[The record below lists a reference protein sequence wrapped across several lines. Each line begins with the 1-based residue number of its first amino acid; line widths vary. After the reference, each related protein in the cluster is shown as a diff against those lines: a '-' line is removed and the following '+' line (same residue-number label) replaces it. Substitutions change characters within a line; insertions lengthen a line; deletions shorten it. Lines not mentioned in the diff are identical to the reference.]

1 MDYTQLPKVDL
12 NTILCDACY
21 SGNLELIKEVFV
33 STEAKKCN
41 NIIPKNMLL
50 IATERGHID
59 IIKYMVESQDLNN
72 VMSAKFKK
80 YILKD
85 IFKEACSKGQLEIV
99 DYIFNLEGLNLANK
113 PQVTR
118 AGFTEACKG
127 GYVEIVDYLLKKE
140 ELNFKEDF
148 PAFEHAV
155 FFAVAECHLHLLK
168 YFFDS
173 MPQFALK
180 SLKNS
185 TILFAAES
193 KNQIDVVKY
202 LLTSP
207 DFKDKIHLHEDHD
220 IIYKCAHNGNMTN
233 VLRYL
238 IVELNIEKTKDIDLH
253 LKRFPNAEIEEMFV
267 FHDLVNNLQTNLTK
281 TKKPKV

>member
-1 MDYTQLPKVDL
+1 MDYAKLPKVDL
-12 NTILCDACY
+12 NAILCDACY
-21 SGNLELIKEVFV
+21 SGDLKLIKEIFA

-59 IIKYMVESQDLNN
+59 IIKYMVESQELNN
-72 VMSAKFKK
+72 ILSVKFKK
-80 YILKD
+80 YLLKD

-113 PQVTR
+113 SQVTR
-118 AGFTEACKG
+118 GAFTEACKG
-127 GYVEIVDYLLKKE
+127 GHLAVVDYLLKKD
-140 ELNFKEDF
+140 ELNFKDDF

-155 FFAVAECHLHLLK
+155 FFAVIGSHLHLLK
-168 YFFDS
+168 YFFES

-180 SLKNS
+180 ALKNS

-193 KNQIDVVKY
+193 KGKIDVVKY

-207 DFKDKIHLHEDHD
+207 DFKDKIDLHEDHD

-233 VLRYL
+233 ILRYL
-238 IVELNIEKTKDIDLH
+238 IVDLNIEKTKDIEVH
-253 LKRFPNAEIEEMFV
+253 LKKFPNPEIEEMFV